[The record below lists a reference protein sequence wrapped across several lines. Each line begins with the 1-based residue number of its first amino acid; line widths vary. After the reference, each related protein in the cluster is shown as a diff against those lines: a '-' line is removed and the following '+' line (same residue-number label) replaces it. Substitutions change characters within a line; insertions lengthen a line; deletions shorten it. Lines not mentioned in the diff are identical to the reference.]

1 MNSFRCE
8 MILMSSRCNSF
19 YTQSLGFIWFQDTR
33 HFWLVIIFNAT
44 GFLYFVPFDLFQGMA
59 RAAGT
64 FRFYSAFPMVS
75 SNSSSSG
82 SMKLIPR
89 SVRAFSIFVF
99 SIAQF
104 SILSFRSFA
113 IYFSR
118 FSSHRWSGL
127 DVACRWDNLSLDHM
141 YLSGGVSLSE
151 VNWVKLVHEYDNSLE
166 PSMFQ

>member
-1 MNSFRCE
+1 MDFHVFTSCFIDHIRFVSEFRQILCWNFLNFLPFFVHCCLWFRNCNRLVNGTWFVDQVVVLQRMNSFRCE

-19 YTQSLGFIWFQDTR
+19 HTQSLGFIWFQDTR

-82 SMKLIPR
+82 SMK
-89 SVRAFSIFVF
+89 
-99 SIAQF
+99 
-104 SILSFRSFA
+104 
-113 IYFSR
+113 
-118 FSSHRWSGL
+118 
-127 DVACRWDNLSLDHM
+127 
-141 YLSGGVSLSE
+141 
-151 VNWVKLVHEYDNSLE
+151 
-166 PSMFQ
+166 